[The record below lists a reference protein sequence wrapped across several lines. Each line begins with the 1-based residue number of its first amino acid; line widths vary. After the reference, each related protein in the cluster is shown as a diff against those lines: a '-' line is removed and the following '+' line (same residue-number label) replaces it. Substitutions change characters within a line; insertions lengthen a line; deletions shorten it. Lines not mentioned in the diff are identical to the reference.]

1 MDELDREIEI
11 FRKEE
16 EEAQQSLF
24 AYLGIR
30 TLLAER
36 RDVLEMVNRN
46 SMYWITSQHALLV
59 NAFIALG
66 RVFDQSSSHNIDLLL
81 KMVETNLPTL
91 NRDALRERKQ
101 QVISADQAAAYVL
114 DKHATTIED
123 VRAMR
128 TEVKKWRKIYEA
140 IYKPIRHN
148 FAHKKTADIEEVNAL
163 LAKANID
170 EMKAML
176 GFLHSLHEAL
186 RELHLNG
193 RNPLPLPDV
202 AFVLAPASKPQRQ
215 YHPGEKAYREAQ
227 AILLSMMPTT
237 DSDKTDRKDA

>member
-1 MDELDREIEI
+1 MDDLDRAIEI

-24 AYLGIR
+24 AYLGVR

-36 RDVLEMVNRN
+36 PDLVDMVNRN

-66 RVFDQSSSHNIDLLL
+66 RVFDQTSNHNIDLLL
-81 KMVETNLPTL
+81 KMVETNLAML
-91 NRDALRERKQ
+91 NRDALRERKE
-101 QVISADQAAAYVL
+101 QVISADQAAEYVL

-123 VRAMR
+123 VRGMR
-128 TEVKKWRKIYEA
+128 SEVKKWRKIYEA
-140 IYKPIRHN
+140 VYRPVRHN
-148 FAHKKTADIEEVNAL
+148 FAHKRTANIEEVNAL
-163 LAKANID
+163 LAKTNID

-176 GFLHSLHEAL
+176 GFLHSLHEGL
-186 RELHLNG
+186 RELYLNG
-193 RNPLPLPDV
+193 RNPLPLPNV
-202 AFVLAPASKPQRQ
+202 TFVLPPAQKPQRQ

-227 AILLSMMPTT
+227 AVLLSMMPPPE
-237 DSDKTDRKDA
+237 SA

>member
-1 MDELDREIEI
+1 MDGLDREIEI

-24 AYLGIR
+24 AYIGVR

-36 RDVLEMVNRN
+36 PDLVEMVNRN

-66 RVFDQSSSHNIDLLL
+66 RVFDQTSNHNVDLLL
-81 KMVETNLPTL
+81 KMVETNLSTL
-91 NRDALRERKQ
+91 NRDALRERKE
-101 QVISADQAAAYVL
+101 QVISADQAAEYVL

-123 VRAMR
+123 VRGMR
-128 TEVKKWRKIYEA
+128 SEVKKWRKIYEA
-140 IYKPIRHN
+140 TYRPVRHN
-148 FAHKKTADIEEVNAL
+148 FAHKRTANIEEVNAL
-163 LAKANID
+163 LAKTNID

-176 GFLHSLHEAL
+176 GFLHSLHEGL
-186 RELHLNG
+186 RELYLNG
-193 RNPLPLPDV
+193 RNPLPLPEIL
-202 AFVLAPASKPQRQ
+202 FVLPPAPRPQRE

-227 AILLSMMPTT
+227 AVLLSMIPP
-237 DSDKTDRKDA
+237 AEPA